1 MRFVRFLH
9 AVERFVFH
17 HSDFRERARRKG
29 CDKTEL
35 KCFEYLKGEP
45 FGTDRLVIFE
55 QYRTLVHVR
64 WPEKVHQLALGQ
76 YSGTACVSSI
86 PVERVQ
92 FKRLS

>member
-9 AVERFVFH
+9 AVERFLFH
-17 HSDFRERARRKG
+17 HSDFRKRARRKG
-29 CDKTEL
+29 RDKTEL

-64 WPEKVHQLALGQ
+64 WPEKVHQLALWQ
-76 YSGTACVSSI
+76 YSGTACVPSMAL
-86 PVERVQ
+86 ERIQ
-92 FKRLS
+92 FKRLL